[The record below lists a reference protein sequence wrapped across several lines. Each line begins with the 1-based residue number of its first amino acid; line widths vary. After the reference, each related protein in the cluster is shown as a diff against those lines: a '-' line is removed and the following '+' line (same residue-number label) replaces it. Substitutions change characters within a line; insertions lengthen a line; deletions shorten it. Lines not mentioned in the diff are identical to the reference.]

1 MDNWYPVPKDQRP
14 EGFVAARKAICTSP
28 CSCFD
33 RFLTTPELAMTE
45 AEADAWPV
53 CGPCDFLACEA
64 LKAATAL
71 VAKWEHGDEVHRQ
84 WLRDIAIPDVAVALL
99 RWKP

>member
-1 MDNWYPVPKDQRP
+1 MDNWYPVLKEHRP
-14 EGFVAARKAICTSP
+14 EGFVAARKVICMMP
-28 CSCFD
+28 GYCFGYY
-33 RFLTTPELAMTE
+33 LSTPELATE

-53 CGPCDFLACEA
+53 CGKCDFLACEA

-84 WLRDIAIPDVAVALL
+84 WLRDIAIPDVAAALL